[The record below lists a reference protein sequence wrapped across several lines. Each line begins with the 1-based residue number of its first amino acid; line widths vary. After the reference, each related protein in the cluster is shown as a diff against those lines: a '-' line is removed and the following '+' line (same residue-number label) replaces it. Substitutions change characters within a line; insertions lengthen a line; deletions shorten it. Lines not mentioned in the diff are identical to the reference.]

1 MVLFIGFKRG
11 ESRLRRIFRNKC
23 GISPILATLLLIVIA
38 VAAIIV
44 TYAWITTY
52 MSGATSHAGVYL
64 QKDAVSWGSGTPKNI
79 TIYVRNS
86 GTSDAYIDRV
96 YIGTSENNLV
106 LQDHV
111 VFDPS
116 DGFVGKEGGVV
127 AIYVNYT
134 WASNQ
139 WYYFR
144 IVPKVGEPLTFQ
156 AKAP

>member
-1 MVLFIGFKRG
+1 MKV
-11 ESRLRRIFRNKC
+11 RLRRIFRNER

-52 MSGATSHAGVYL
+52 MGGATSHAGVYL
-64 QKDAVSWGSGTPKNI
+64 QKEAVSWGSGTPKNI

-86 GTSDAYIDRV
+86 GTADAYIDKV
-96 YIGTSENNLV
+96 YIGTSENNLL
-106 LQDHV
+106 LQTDV
-111 VFDPS
+111 AFNPS

-134 WASNQ
+134 WESNQ

-144 IVPKVGEPLTFQ
+144 IAPKVGEPITFQ

>member
-1 MVLFIGFKRG
+1 
-11 ESRLRRIFRNKC
+11 LRKIVRNMR

-52 MSGATSHAGVYL
+52 MGGATSHAGVFL
-64 QKDAVSWGSGTPKNI
+64 QKDAVSWGTTTFGGKTYNL
-79 TIYVRNS
+79 TIYIRNT

-96 YIGTSENNLV
+96 YIGSSENNLV
-106 LQDHV
+106 LQTDTA
-111 VFDPS
+111 FNPS
-116 DGFVGKEGGVV
+116 TGLVQKEGGVI
-127 AIYVNYT
+127 AIYVNYSWT
-134 WASNQ
+134 SNQ

-144 IVPKVGEPLTFQ
+144 IVPKIGEPLTFQ